1 MPHSP
6 SHTVSYSFSAASTRH
21 SNVATSNSTA
31 AYSPPFSTCN
41 LLLYMCLLNPLIC
54 VYNLYLTVK
63 YTVLYVFS
71 HSALRA
77 IHRPQSTVD
86 LERQTE
92 KPAVNGNDDDAGDSK
107 KTVLI
112 ALLRHLS
119 VRHLQNIR
127 VRIVTDADDAEDE
140 GERDD
145 NDYYDADEESDTGRD
160 SSASSGVT
168 NDDMAYLRPPE
179 PAYRG
184 QLLPPPVRT
193 ALVPLTIPPRQPGR
207 DAVQLEFSFPRLVVT
222 HILSPLASIALL
234 FAGYAAALGCIY
246 SVCLGEPISEH
257 DTAYLWR
264 AWSRWVC
271 WPVHRAHIK
280 VVPVKK

>member
-21 SNVATSNSTA
+21 SNVATSTAA
-31 AYSPPFSTCN
+31 AYSPPFSTWN

-63 YTVLYVFS
+63 YAVLYVFC

-77 IHRPQSTVD
+77 IHRPESAVD

-92 KPAVNGNDDDAGDSK
+92 KPAINDNDNDDADSK
-107 KTVLI
+107 KTVLS
-112 ALLRHLS
+112 ALLRQLS

-127 VRIVTDADDAEDE
+127 VRIVTDAEDE
-140 GERDD
+140 DEDDRDDD
-145 NDYYDADEESDTGRD
+145 NDVGSDTGRH

-168 NDDMAYLRPPE
+168 NDDQACLRPPE
-179 PAYRG
+179 RAYHG
-184 QLLPPPVRT
+184 QLPAPVRSG
-193 ALVPLTIPPRQPGR
+193 LVPLTIPRRQPAR
-207 DAVQLEFSFPRLVVT
+207 DGVQLEFSLPRLIVT

-234 FAGYAAALGCIY
+234 FAGYAAALACFY
-246 SVCLGEPISEH
+246 SVCLGEPINER

-271 WPVHRAHIK
+271 WPVHHARIK